1 METDIMNRAEMADK
15 IGQAIMES
23 DLVENLAEV
32 ILRDALDTI
41 LWELA
46 KLSGKTTLDS
56 CDKEDYEDSLKT
68 GKALLRSL
76 RYFSTCTYPEKGD
89 ELKVYKKRYKELT
102 KND

>member
-1 METDIMNRAEMADK
+1 MDIMNRAEIADK
-15 IGQAIMES
+15 IGQAIMKS
-23 DLVENLAEV
+23 DLVDDLADV

-46 KLSGKTTLDS
+46 KLSGKTALDS
-56 CDKEDYEDSLKT
+56 CDKGDYEHCLKT

-76 RYFSTCTYPEKGD
+76 RYFSIDPYFEKGD
-89 ELKVYKKRYKELT
+89 ELKGYKKRYKELT

>member
-1 METDIMNRAEMADK
+1 METNVMNRKEMADK

-23 DLVENLAEV
+23 DLADNMAEV
-32 ILRDALDTI
+32 ILEDALDTI

-46 KLSGKTTLDS
+46 KLSGKTALDS

-76 RYFSTCTYPEKGD
+76 RYFSTNLYLAKED
-89 ELKVYKKRYKELT
+89 ELNTYKKRYKELT

>member
-23 DLVENLAEV
+23 DLAENLAEV
-32 ILRDALDTI
+32 ILADALDTI

-46 KLSGKTTLDS
+46 KLSGKTALDS
-56 CDKEDYEDSLKT
+56 CDKEDYESSLKT

-76 RYFSTCTYPEKGD
+76 RYFSTNLYLEKED
-89 ELKVYKKRYKELT
+89 ELKAYKKRYKELT